1 MGGNQLNYLL
11 PDRIVQAREENAVRD
26 VISSGSHKAMS
37 AAITLAGLEQA
48 INSGSPRLPQNLDD
62 AFEQDRRT
70 YLAAATKTIILRSVV
85 GYNIFLPL
93 DFLLLPKTAWLA
105 TLLHVCVITPYLI
118 FAVFMLRRD
127 PGPKLRDAVGM
138 MIPILIISQVMIIYR
153 LNSGV
158 AATQYQYLAVLV
170 MVYTNNNQLLNM
182 RFAALT
188 SAITGGIYLLAILT
202 GPSPEVARIT
212 GVAMMGG
219 AAYLSLD
226 AKARLYQSARLT
238 FLRQMHDRLQRDEA
252 ESEASRDALTGLSN
266 RRHFE
271 DRIAALQSNN
281 DPSAGPVALIMI
293 DIDHFKLFN
302 DSYGHPAGDHCLKR
316 IAGVLAATLRGEQ
329 DLAIR
334 FGGEEFLLLLPD
346 TNLETAIQI
355 AERVRRAIEA
365 MAIPHQAS
373 PTSPIVTAT
382 LGAAAAPPATPAE
395 SLIAQADTALYA
407 AKRAGRNQVKPLCHP
422 REPMPVTTWWAAG

>member
-1 MGGNQLNYLL
+1 MT
-11 PDRIVQAREENAVRD
+11 
-26 VISSGSHKAMS
+26 

-48 INSGSPRLPQNLDD
+48 IKSGSPRLPPSLDD
-62 AFEQDRRT
+62 AFEQDRRND
-70 YLAAATKTIILRSVV
+70 LASATKTIILRSVV

-93 DFLLLPKTAWLA
+93 DFLLLPNTAWLA
-105 TLLHVCVITPYLI
+105 TFLHVCIVTPYMV
-118 FAVFMLRRD
+118 FAVLMLRRN
-127 PGPKLRDAVGM
+127 PGPLLRDTLGM
-138 MIPILIISQVMIIYR
+138 MIPILIISQIMIIYR

-170 MVYTNNNQLLNM
+170 MVYTNNNQLLTM
-182 RFAALT
+182 RFATLS
-188 SAITGGIYLLAILT
+188 SAITGGVYLLAMLT
-202 GPSPEVARIT
+202 GPSPETARIT

-252 ESEASRDALTGLSN
+252 ENEASRDALTGLSN

-271 DRIAALQSNN
+271 DRIAALQN
-281 DPSAGPVALIMI
+281 DNPSSEPVALIMV

-302 DSYGHPAGDHCLKR
+302 DSYGHPAGDHCLRR

-334 FGGEEFLLLLPD
+334 FGGEEFLLLLPN

-355 AERVRRAIEA
+355 ADRVRLAIEA
-365 MAIPHQAS
+365 MAIPHEAS
-373 PTSPIVTAT
+373 PTSHIVTAT
-382 LGAAAAPPATPAE
+382 LGAAAAPLTTPPE
-395 SLIAQADTALYA
+395 TLLAQADSALYA
-407 AKRAGRNQVKPLCHP
+407 AKRAGRNQVKPSFQP
-422 REPMPVTTWWAAG
+422 RAPMPVRTWWAAG